1 MRVFREQI
9 EYIQRVGLIRA
20 VDWLARV
27 VVADGMGVV
36 DDSFCPYGSEVV
48 VRVKVN
54 WWWSRGGE
62 MLVEVVVEVV
72 VDGGFI
78 CHRAIIRR

>member
-1 MRVFREQI
+1 MRGFREQI

-36 DDSFCPYGSEVV
+36 DDSFCP
-48 VRVKVN
+48 
-54 WWWSRGGE
+54 
-62 MLVEVVVEVV
+62 
-72 VDGGFI
+72 
-78 CHRAIIRR
+78 